1 MAAWTSYSH
10 AKTSQW
16 EDIRRSLVFLW
27 PQCWVSLW
35 VMTAQMRW
43 RHFLAA
49 HRPFLLTNNVHL
61 KYSRCCNS
69 VRMEYFLQG
78 FSSHICW
85 YRQPADRRLINSQKI
100 LSTTGISVLLTPLL
114 GTNACFYFFL
124 EWYWI
129 FPKIIFY
136 QTGWFE
142 ICKNMTE
149 WEKRWKRVSLCFKL
163 SIRCMHFK
171 FSALICSSVSGEI
184 HSGEQLMMQQKTHQ
198 DLKYKCKIIRTVLWK

>member
-16 EDIRRSLVFLW
+16 EDIRPSLVFLW
-27 PQCWVSLW
+27 PQCWVSL
-35 VMTAQMRW
+35 W

-100 LSTTGISVLLTPLL
+100 LSTTGISVLLTPYLEQMPVFIAVSRMIL
-114 GTNACFYFFL
+114 NISQNHFL
-124 EWYWI
+124 IKQGDSKYVKTW
-129 FPKIIFY
+129 
-136 QTGWFE
+136 Q
-142 ICKNMTE
+142 N
-149 WEKRWKRVSLCFKL
+149 EKRDGKGRVYVSSYQYGACTSSLVHSSAAQFQE
-163 SIRCMHFK
+163 K
-171 FSALICSSVSGEI
+171 FTPVNSWWCSRK
-184 HSGEQLMMQQKTHQ
+184 HT
-198 DLKYKCKIIRTVLWK
+198 RA